1 MANVTFQRLK
11 NRSMRQFFQ
20 ESIQPRQVALLTGA
34 VQKVGVEAKREH
46 TYRNRTGALETSIRW
61 QGAKIVADDIMA
73 EISAGGTSKV
83 RFAFDFTR
91 RRTTGKKRRNRRAG
105 KNVRRGDAIDVNYAG
120 YVEKHGF
127 TVLTAFVKR
136 GRPLFAAALGSKVRI
151 ERV

>member
-61 QGAKIVADDIMA
+61 QGARIVADDVMA
-73 EISAGGTSKV
+73 EISAGGPSTA
-83 RFAFDFTR
+83 RFAFDVTR
-91 RRTTGKKRRNRRAG
+91 RGAGKRRRNRRERQ
-105 KNVRRGDAIDVNYAG
+105 NVRRGGAIDVNYAG
-120 YVEKHGF
+120 YVEKYGYS
-127 TVLTAFVKR
+127 VLTAFVKR
-136 GRPLFAAALGSKVRI
+136 GRPLFAAALGPKVRI
-151 ERV
+151 ERI

>member
-20 ESIQPRQVALLTGA
+20 ESIQPRQQALLTGA

-61 QGAKIVADDIMA
+61 QVATIVADDVRA
-73 EISAGGTSKV
+73 EISAGGPSTA
-83 RFAFDFTR
+83 RFAFDLTAR
-91 RRTTGKKRRNRRAG
+91 RAGKRRRNRRERQ
-105 KNVRRGDAIDVNYAG
+105 NVRRGGALYVNYAG
-120 YVEKHGF
+120 YVERHGYS
-127 TVLTAFVKR
+127 VLTAFVKWA
-136 GRPLFAAALGSKVRI
+136 RPLFAAALGPKVRI